1 MLRLSDRTLNII
13 TAVGVM
19 IQPILIL
26 MQQCMI
32 GVLGMDE
39 EATTSYRVLLTI
51 TFLLPAIL
59 IAFIRRPRLFIVT
72 YLVAFIILSLNLILF
87 PANTE
92 YLLPSASRFLLPVVI
107 PSALC
112 IISVSNID
120 DVEYTVYKLSWIA
133 AIIMLFYFFN
143 LLIGKVIIMGYN
155 MSLSYALL
163 LPTVTLYHKKSAL
176 SLLASLFLFLM
187 IVALGS
193 RGAAVF
199 ALAYVCYDILIS
211 NRKLILPI
219 IIIVLGILA
228 LLPIFLQ
235 FLTEFGINSRT
246 LMMLL
251 EGDFASDSGRG
262 GIYEIIAQQI
272 AENPLLGIGLFG
284 DRTVIGNYCH
294 NFILEII
301 SGFGVILGG
310 TIILFFFTYLIATYF
325 KNNRQRRD
333 ILIRYSIISIAPLLV
348 SGSYLQDYNLAAMLG
363 IAVLINRK
371 RQNPA
376 IPNKVVRI
384 GYDAR

>member
-59 IAFIRRPRLFIVT
+59 IAFIRRSRLFIVT

-87 PANTE
+87 TANTE

>member
-59 IAFIRRPRLFIVT
+59 IAFIRRSRLFIVT

-87 PANTE
+87 TANTE

-228 LLPIFLQ
+228 LLPIFLR

>member
-59 IAFIRRPRLFIVT
+59 IAFIRRSRLFIVT

-87 PANTE
+87 TANTE

-199 ALAYVCYDILIS
+199 ALAYVCYDIFIS

>member
-59 IAFIRRPRLFIVT
+59 IAFIRRSRLFIVT

-87 PANTE
+87 TANTE

-219 IIIVLGILA
+219 IIIVLGIWA